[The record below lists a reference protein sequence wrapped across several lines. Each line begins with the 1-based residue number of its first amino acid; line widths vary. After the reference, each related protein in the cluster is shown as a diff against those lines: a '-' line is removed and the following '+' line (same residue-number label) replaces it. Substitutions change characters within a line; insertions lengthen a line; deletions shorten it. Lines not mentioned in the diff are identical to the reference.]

1 MIRICFTLIAYIVSF
16 LSHSNELPEMAEEPI
31 FHEGKSQTGYVIR
44 MDSINQEGDLYLND
58 LN

>member
-16 LSHSNELPEMAEEPI
+16 LSHSNELPEMTEEPV
-31 FHEGKSQTGYVIR
+31 FQEVKSQTDFVIR
-44 MDSINQEGDLYLND
+44 MDSIKEEGDLYLND